1 MDKTNKEHQKA
12 FSLRMTHQLHS
23 LMLANYKSWGYS
35 SVNELIVFAIN
46 QSIESHLMKLGND
59 LVLNSSSSEN
69 AIELILDMKEEL
81 NRIFDAINELSQNST
96 IDLKVIKS
104 IVGFNSMTNVGY
116 LDMKGGATYLE
127 KARTLTKDM
136 IHDIENE
143 TISEQIDKV
152 IHALG

>member
-46 QSIESHLMKLGND
+46 QLIESHLMRLSNN
-59 LVLNSSSSEN
+59 LVLNSSSPEN
-69 AIELILDMKEEL
+69 AIELILDIKEDQ
-81 NRIFDAINELSQNST
+81 NRIFDVLNELSQKST
-96 IDLKVIKS
+96 KDLKVIKS
-104 IVGFNSMTNVGY
+104 IVGFNSMTNVSY
-116 LDMKGGATYLE
+116 LDMKGGSTYLE
-127 KARTLTKDM
+127 KARTLTKNM
-136 IHDIENE
+136 IHDNENE